1 MTSLKSLKTR
11 KTTVKAIEKV
21 THAMKLV
28 SASKLRKARDD
39 VEKSRFYMKVIN
51 EILHRLSKKILEE
64 DSNNIDQDFPLLL
77 GNKDPQKY
85 LLIIIGS
92 DRGLCGA
99 FNNNIIKEAIANTA
113 RLLKENK
120 KPSILCIGERIYR
133 AMKEFKEL
141 EVTQFCQ
148 PLKTSEEIKEFAQNI
163 ITKFYKNEF
172 DVCELYYTEFVSPI
186 VQTVTSKTLIP
197 LLKVIENKLVTA
209 DDTLEEEETFECEPN
224 KVSLLKD
231 LVTQI
236 LDDSVISIFQD
247 ALASEHGA
255 RMTAMDNATRN
266 ANEMI
271 DLLTSEYNK
280 KRQAAITTELVEIIS
295 GAEAINQQ

>member
-1 MTSLKSLKTR
+1 MDDSHLWFFQQPSGW
-11 KTTVKAIEKV
+11 
-21 THAMKLV
+21 KL
-28 SASKLRKARDD
+28 D
-39 VEKSRFYMKVIN
+39 E
-51 EILHRLSKKILEE
+51 
-64 DSNNIDQDFPLLL
+64 
-77 GNKDPQKY
+77 
-85 LLIIIGS
+85 IGS

-99 FNNNIIKEAIANTA
+99 FNNNVIKEAITNTA

-133 AMKEFKEL
+133 AMKQFKEL

-172 DVCELYYTEFVSPI
+172 DVCELHYTEFISPI
-186 VQTVTSKTLIP
+186 VQAVTSKTLIP

-209 DDTLEEEETFECEPN
+209 NDTLEEETFECEPN

-255 RMTAMDNATRN
+255 RMSAMDNATRN

-280 KRQAAITTELVEIIS
+280 KRQATITTELVEIIS

>member
-1 MTSLKSLKTR
+1 MASLKSLKSR

-21 THAMKLV
+21 TGAMKMV

-39 VEKSRFYMKVIN
+39 VEKSRPYMKIIN
-51 EILHRLSKKILEE
+51 QILNRLSRQIIEE
-64 DSNNIDQDFPLLL
+64 QSDIIYQNFPLLF
-77 GNKDPQKY
+77 GKEPQKY
-85 LLIIIGS
+85 LIIIIGS

-99 FNNNIIKEAIANTA
+99 FNNNIVKEAVTNVA

-120 KPSILCIGERIYR
+120 QTNILCIGDRVYR
-133 AMKEFKEL
+133 SLKEFKEL
-141 EVTQFCQ
+141 EISQFNQ
-148 PLKTSEEIKEFAQNI
+148 PLRTIKEIKEFGHNI
-163 ITKFYKNEF
+163 ISRFYQNEF
-172 DVCELYYTEFVSPI
+172 DVCEIYYTEFVSPI
-186 VQTVTSKTLIP
+186 VQAVTSKTLIP
-197 LLKVIENKLVTA
+197 LQKVIENKIIT
-209 DDTLEEEETFECEPN
+209 TEEKPEEKEIFECEPN
-224 KVSLLKD
+224 STSLLED
-231 LVTQI
+231 LIAQL
-236 LDDSVISIFQD
+236 LDDTVISMLRD

-271 DLLTSEYNK
+271 EALSLEYNK